1 MEGDDKDAEKLVK
14 GRENVDPVVDKEE
27 RNQAVDN
34 AAQEIDDEDPE
45 GFRRLKKKNRNEELR
60 KARNPAGCCRSRLFN
75 RFFYSCCQRYF
86 IAQADTVVATQVPL
100 D

>member
-45 GFRRLKKKNRNEELR
+45 GVQEAQEEE
-60 KARNPAGCCRSRLFN
+60 
-75 RFFYSCCQRYF
+75 
-86 IAQADTVVATQVPL
+86 
-100 D
+100 